1 MRKVGAI
8 ILKRKDQ
15 HLGCGKKMEKKEK
28 FDLKKIIKMV
38 QYPTKKETV
47 ELAMLV
53 LVTMLG
59 VSGVIFGIDSLI
71 LKIYSAVI

>member
-1 MRKVGAI
+1 
-8 ILKRKDQ
+8 
-15 HLGCGKKMEKKEK
+15 MEKKEK
-28 FDLKKIIKMV
+28 FDLKKIIKIV

-59 VSGVIFGIDSLI
+59 VSGVIFGIDSVI